1 MDMKIAEKV
10 QKLLALTESSNE
22 HEAALA
28 AEKAHALLAEH
39 NLSMAQVESATTNK
53 QDTIGHSTATSKL
66 GARWVRSVWQ
76 ATARLYFC
84 EYMFSSGNHK
94 THHYVIGSEA
104 NTATTCQMA
113 EFFTQT
119 VVKMSKGYSG
129 SSQSSFR
136 TGCAL
141 RLVGRLNAMRG
152 LAQKQQDVAT
162 SCGTTLPV
170 LYEQTKK
177 KLDEYISETWGKTK
191 AVPSKNFS
199 IADSKAYAS
208 GRDAANTIGL
218 NKQTT
223 HNSSKAKELTHG

>member
-1 MDMKIAEKV
+1 MDMKIAEKI

-39 NLSMAQVESATTNK
+39 NLSMAQVETATTNK
-53 QDTIGHSTATSKL
+53 QDMIGHTTATSKL

-94 THHYVIGSEA
+94 TYHYVVGSEA

-141 RLVGRLNAMRG
+141 WLVSRLNEMRK
-152 LAQKQQDVAT
+152 LAQEQEVAT
-162 SCGTTLPV
+162 SCGTTLPA
-170 LYEQTKK
+170 LYEQTKEQ
-177 KLDEYISETWGKTK
+177 LETYIAETWGETK
-191 AVPSKNFS
+191 KLPSKNFS
-199 IADSKAYAS
+199 IADSTAYAS
-208 GRDAANTIGL
+208 GRNAANAIGL

>member
-39 NLSMAQVESATTNK
+39 NL
-53 QDTIGHSTATSKL
+53 SKL